1 MTNLEANIKQRI
13 IDQLRL
19 PMEDLDPR
27 QSFSDLGADSLDLSE
42 LLISFEQTFGVR
54 IPPESAQNLRTVG
67 NAIDFIVSARAK

>member
-1 MTNLEANIKQRI
+1 MNLEGDIKKRI

-19 PMEDLDPR
+19 PMEDLDPS
-27 QSFSDLGADSLDLSE
+27 QSFADLGADSLDLSE

-67 NAIDFIVSARAK
+67 NAVDFILAAQAK